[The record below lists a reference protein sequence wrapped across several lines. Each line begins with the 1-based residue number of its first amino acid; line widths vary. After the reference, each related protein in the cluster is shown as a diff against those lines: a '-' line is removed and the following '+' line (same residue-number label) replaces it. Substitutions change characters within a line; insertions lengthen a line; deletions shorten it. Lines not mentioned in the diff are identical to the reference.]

1 MVMNQEYIVYAIIS
15 LAIVY
20 TAYGIVKALQ
30 KKDGDSAC
38 GGCASC
44 EFKQQA
50 KKNLA
55 RKQKQLQ
62 KQSIECCKM

>member
-1 MVMNQEYIVYAIIS
+1 MKQEYIVYVIVLFAIIYT
-15 LAIVY
+15 VY
-20 TAYGIVKALQ
+20 GVVKALR

-38 GGCASC
+38 GGCSSC